1 MPREYAA
8 DDGDAITKR
17 IKELRKARADADNC
31 LCVKSDDGKTVSN
44 MGNCPV
50 HKYAYFAESG
60 AYC

>member
-50 HKYAYFAESG
+50 QYPTS
-60 AYC
+60 